1 MNVRNE
7 MQDFMI
13 HVPTQIFFGRSAI
26 DHLAESI
33 EKWSQ
38 KKRVLLVYGGGS
50 IKRMGLYQKVVKI
63 FEDNGVFWKE
73 LAGVQPNPKMG
84 LIREG
89 VKVCKENDIDCVL
102 AVGGGSSVD
111 TAKAVATAVRYDG
124 DVSELVG
131 QWWLKEVLPVL
142 VISTASG
149 AGTEI
154 STSTVLN
161 NEDTNKKAGFHGPE
175 IRPKVTFLDPE
186 YTFTLNPHLSA
197 AGIIDGISHTL
208 ESYFSPIDG
217 AYMHARVGEA
227 LINTFL
233 EFGPIAYAEP
243 DNYTA
248 RANIMYSCVYA
259 INGILAKG
267 NYAAWV
273 CHGIEHQLSGYDDK
287 ITHGVGLAIITDRF
301 LRWALDEN
309 TVWRFKELGVNAMGI
324 DRNLPDMEIGQKV
337 IDTFYDLFF
346 NTFKMPKSFKE
357 LGVPREALEQMIQ
370 NLSALASEKYQPMLF
385 KGMTMDDVRAI
396 VEACY
401 E

>member
-1 MNVRNE
+1 MEIRNE

-13 HVPTQIFFGRSAI
+13 HIPTQIFFGRTAI

-33 EKWSQ
+33 AKWSPN
-38 KKRVLLVYGGGS
+38 KRVLLVYGGGS
-50 IKRMGLYQKVVKI
+50 IKRMGLYQKVVDI
-63 FEDNGVFWKE
+63 FQGNGVFWKE
-73 LAGVQPNPKMG
+73 LPGVQPNPKMG

-89 VKVCKENDIDCVL
+89 VKICKDNDIEAVL
-102 AVGGGSSVD
+102 AVGGGSAVD
-111 TAKAVATAVRYDG
+111 TAKAVATAVKYEG

-131 QWWLKEVLPVL
+131 QWWLKDVLPVL

-233 EFGPIAYAEP
+233 KFGPIAYAEP
-243 DNYTA
+243 DNYSA

-259 INGILAKG
+259 INGVLAKG

-273 CHGIEHQLSGYDDK
+273 CHGIEHELSGYDDK
-287 ITHGVGLAIITDRF
+287 ITHGVGLAIITDRY

-309 TVWRFKELGVNAMGI
+309 TVWRYVELGVNAMGI
-324 DRNLPDMEIGQKV
+324 DRNLPDMEIAQKV
-337 IDTFYDLFF
+337 IDTFASLFF
-346 NTFKMPKSFKE
+346 DTFKMPRGFRE
-357 LGVPREALEQMIQ
+357 LGVPHEALEGMIA
-370 NLSALASEKYQPMLF
+370 NLSKLASPHIQKMCFKPMAAEDIRQL
-385 KGMTMDDVRAI
+385 

-401 E
+401 

>member
-1 MNVRNE
+1 MEIRKE
-7 MQDFMI
+7 MEDFMI

-33 EKWSQ
+33 AKWSPN
-38 KKRVLLVYGGGS
+38 KRVLLVYGGGS
-50 IKRMGLYQKVVKI
+50 IKRMGLYQKVVKV

-73 LAGVQPNPKMG
+73 LSGVQPNPKMG

-89 VKVCKENDIDCVL
+89 VKICKDNDLECVL

-111 TAKAVATAVRYDG
+111 TAKAVATAVKYDG

-186 YTFTLNPHLSA
+186 YTFTLSPHLSA

-208 ESYFSPIDG
+208 ESYFSPVDG
-217 AYMHARVGEA
+217 AYMHARMGEA

-233 EFGPIAYAEP
+233 KFGPIVYEQP
-243 DNYTA
+243 ENYNA

-259 INGILAKG
+259 INGLLAKG

-273 CHGIEHQLSGYDDK
+273 CYGIEHELSGYDDK
-287 ITHGVGLAIITDRF
+287 ITHGVGLAIITDRY
-301 LRWALDEN
+301 LRWCLDEN
-309 TVWRFKELGVNAMGI
+309 TAWRFVELGVNAMGI
-324 DRNLPDMEIGQKV
+324 DKNLPDMEIANKV
-337 IDTFYDLFF
+337 IDIFYDLFF
-346 NTFKMPKSFKE
+346 NTFKMPKNFRE
-357 LGVPREALEQMIQ
+357 LGVPHEAVEQMIQ
-370 NLSALASEKYQPMLF
+370 NLSKLASPHIQKMCFKPMTSEDIRTL
-385 KGMTMDDVRAI
+385 
-396 VEACY
+396 VESCY
-401 E
+401 

>member
-1 MNVRNE
+1 MEIRNE

-13 HVPTQIFFGRSAI
+13 HVPTQIFFGRTAI

-33 EKWSQ
+33 SKWSP
-38 KKRVLLVYGGGS
+38 KKRLLLVYGGGS

-89 VKVCKENDIDCVL
+89 VQICKENDIDCVL

-111 TAKAVATAVRYDG
+111 TAKAVATAVKYDG

-217 AYMHARVGEA
+217 AYMHARMGEA

-233 EFGPIAYAEP
+233 EWGPVVYAEP
-243 DNYTA
+243 DNYSA

-259 INGILAKG
+259 INGLLAKG

-273 CHGIEHQLSGYDDK
+273 CHGIEHELSGYDDK
-287 ITHGVGLAIITDRF
+287 ITHGVGLAIITDRY

-309 TVWRFKELGVNAMGI
+309 TVWRFVELGVNAMGI
-324 DRNLPDMEIGQKV
+324 DKNLPNMEIAHKV
-337 IDTFYDLFF
+337 IDKFYDLFF
-346 NTFKMPKSFKE
+346 NTFKMPKSFRE
-357 LGVPREALEQMIQ
+357 LGVPKDALEGMIK
-370 NLSALASEKYQPMLF
+370 NLAKLATPPFQAMCFKPMTAEDIRTL
-385 KGMTMDDVRAI
+385 
-396 VEACY
+396 VESCY
-401 E
+401 

>member
-1 MNVRNE
+1 MEIRNE

-33 EKWSQ
+33 EKWSP

-50 IKRMGLYQKVVKI
+50 IKRMGLYQKIVKI
-63 FEDNGVFWKE
+63 FEDNGIFWTE

-89 VKVCKENDIDCVL
+89 VKICKENDIDCVL
-102 AVGGGSSVD
+102 AAGGGSAVD
-111 TAKAVATAVRYDG
+111 TAKAVATAVKYDG
-124 DVSELVG
+124 DVAELVG

-161 NEDTNKKAGFHGPE
+161 NEATNKKAGFHGPE
-175 IRPKVTFLDPE
+175 IRPKVTFLNPE
-186 YTFTLNPHLSA
+186 YTFTLNPHLTA

-208 ESYFSPIDG
+208 ESYFSPVDG
-217 AYMHARVGEA
+217 AYMHARMGEA
-227 LINTFL
+227 LIDTFL
-233 EFGPIAYAEP
+233 KFGPIAYAEP
-243 DNYTA
+243 TNYNA

-259 INGILAKG
+259 IDGILTKG

-273 CHGIEHQLSGYDDK
+273 CHGIEHELSGYDDK
-287 ITHGVGLAIITDRF
+287 ITHGVGLAIITDRY

-309 TVWRFKELGVNAMGI
+309 TVWRFKELGVHAMGI
-324 DRNLPDMEIGQKV
+324 DASLPDMEIANKV
-337 IDTFYDLFF
+337 IDTFHDLFF
-346 NTFKMPKSFKE
+346 NTFKMPKNFRE
-357 LGVPREALEQMIQ
+357 LGVPREALEPMIK
-370 NLSALASEKYQPMLF
+370 NLAKVASPKFQPMLF
-385 KGMTMDDVRAI
+385 KPMSTEDVRTL
-396 VEACY
+396 VESCY
-401 E
+401 